1 MKFINNEKGVTLV
14 VLIVTVIIML
24 ILAGVSIVASTG
36 QNGVLTKSSELREEA
51 RIRGEQENQ
60 ILQNVVASVGDEDKT
75 STGEEKE
82 AIDFETALYAYLM
95 DSDSDGTADLLV
107 LSSSDSS
114 KFDLGSFGKIK
125 GNYGD
130 ELYDTNTGKPKWESE
145 KSNII
150 RNSDKL
156 KSIESNESNTIPS
169 EAKSNLIESNVN
181 QQLIMGNSTSHGD
194 DDKAYELNETNGGS
208 VAKQG
213 NLDLKYFIAMVV
225 ALILLIIGYKRN
237 KNESK

>member
-1 MKFINNEKGVTLV
+1 MNL
-14 VLIVTVIIML
+14 L
-24 ILAGVSIVASTG
+24 
-36 QNGVLTKSSELREEA
+36 
-51 RIRGEQENQ
+51 
-60 ILQNVVASVGDEDKT
+60 DK
-75 STGEEKE
+75 
-82 AIDFETALYAYLM
+82 
-95 DSDSDGTADLLV
+95 
-107 LSSSDSS
+107 
-114 KFDLGSFGKIK
+114 
-125 GNYGD
+125 YGD
-130 ELYDTNTGKPKWESE
+130 LIKDFFQDDSLNNLKSQFKSPESNQNENNANINKHASNDLE

-156 KSIESNESNTIPS
+156 KSIESNESNAIPS

-194 DDKAYELNETNGGS
+194 DNKAYELNETNGGS